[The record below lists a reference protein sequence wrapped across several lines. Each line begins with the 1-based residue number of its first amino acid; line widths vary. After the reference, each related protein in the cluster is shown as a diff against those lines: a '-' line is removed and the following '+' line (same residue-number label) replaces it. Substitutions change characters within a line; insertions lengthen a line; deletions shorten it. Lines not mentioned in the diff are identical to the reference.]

1 MRNKITD
8 LNHYEILELSRQA
21 TGREIEQAYERARAT
36 YSQDSIAI
44 YSLMSESE
52 IETIRQQIEEAYRT
66 LSREQS
72 RNEYDQ
78 FLFGQ
83 EEDGEEAADRQ
94 QNPAE
99 DEQFQTRAEQ
109 SWEEQMTEE
118 PLESPSPGARPSNAG
133 PELQMPDK
141 LEPPPAEISAFTGP
155 VLQELRVKKDLTIK
169 DVAGLTNVSTRYLEY
184 IEEEDFPRLP
194 ARVYLRGYLDLYA
207 RALGYEPDRM
217 VGDYL
222 SRYDAANENSN
233 DFTKTRWWKLL
244 KG

>member
-21 TGREIEQAYERARAT
+21 TNREIEQAYERARAT

-66 LSREQS
+66 LSHEQS

-78 FLFGQ
+78 FLLGQ
-83 EEDGEEAADRQ
+83 EDGEEAADRQ

-99 DEQFQTRAEQ
+99 DEQPR
-109 SWEEQMTEE
+109 EEQLAEK
-118 PLESPSPGARPSNAG
+118 PPASPTPGARPPTAG
-133 PELQMPDK
+133 PGLQMPDK

-155 VLQELRVKKDLTIK
+155 VLQKLRVKKDLTIK
-169 DVAGLTNVSTRYLEY
+169 DVAGLTNVSTRYLEF

-217 VGDYL
+217 VDDYL

-233 DFTKTRWWKLL
+233 DFTKTSWWKLL